1 LQSIVDSYEFMA
13 RVYVAGGW
21 YDAGTID
28 CTDATHKGMTI
39 QFGGGPHPQDWYG
52 TLDAVADGRLDP
64 SPSIGRVIGLDEVP
78 EAIDQVRKRPGAT
91 TRRRP
96 PDGIMSVLPGPIRQ
110 IGYVVTDL
118 ADALASWI
126 ELGVGP
132 WLVMRGLPMRALYR
146 GEPCETTL
154 SLALSNS
161 GELQVELIQQEDDT
175 PSVFTEFL
183 ASNGPGYH
191 QLAYWTE
198 DFDATMKAVLDA
210 GWPVVWSGG
219 EGFGVRFAY
228 VEPPNSPAYISQI
241 VEISELTEAQAASA
255 KFIRDAA
262 ASWDGSDPIREMGG

>member
-1 LQSIVDSYEFMA
+1 
-13 RVYVAGGW
+13 
-21 YDAGTID
+21 
-28 CTDATHKGMTI
+28 
-39 QFGGGPHPQDWYG
+39 
-52 TLDAVADGRLDP
+52 
-64 SPSIGRVIGLDEVP
+64 
-78 EAIDQVRKRPGAT
+78 
-91 TRRRP
+91 
-96 PDGIMSVLPGPIRQ
+96 MSVLPGPIRQ

-118 ADALASWI
+118 DDALASWI